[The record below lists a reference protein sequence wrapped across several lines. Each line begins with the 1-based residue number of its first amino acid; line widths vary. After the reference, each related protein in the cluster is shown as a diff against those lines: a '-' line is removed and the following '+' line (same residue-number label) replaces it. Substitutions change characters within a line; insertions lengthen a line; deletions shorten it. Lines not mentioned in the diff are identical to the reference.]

1 MTSLE
6 LLCRAALS
14 VAGRGRLV
22 ILTYHRVLPVP
33 DPLLPDEPCAQT
45 FAVQMRFLRSNFNVL
60 PLGEALDALY
70 QGRLPA
76 RAAAVTFDD
85 GYANSCTVALPV
97 LREHGVAATFF
108 VASGYL
114 DGGRM
119 WNDTVIEAVRAW
131 QSGTMDLSSVGLDV
145 YPLKDMAE
153 RRTALA
159 AVLTRLKYLGQHRR
173 DELAGWL
180 AQACGAE
187 LPGDLMMSSAQVR
200 QLSEQGMEVGGH
212 TVTHPI
218 LAAID
223 DEQARAE
230 VVENRE
236 QLAALTG
243 RPPRLFAYP
252 NGTPGKD
259 FLPHHPALVLDCG
272 YDYALTTAWGA
283 ARPGTD
289 RGQIPRI
296 GLWSRSPA
304 RMTANLLRAYGNDP
318 R

>member
-22 ILTYHRVLPVP
+22 VLTYHRIPPAP
-33 DPLLPDEPCAQT
+33 DPLLPDQPSAQS

-76 RAAAVTFDD
+76 RAAAITFDD
-85 GYANSCTVALPV
+85 GYANNCTVALPV
-97 LREHGVAATFF
+97 LREQGMVATFF

-131 QSGTMDLSSVGLDV
+131 QSTIMDLSSVGLDV
-145 YPLKDMAE
+145 YPLNDMAE
-153 RRTALA
+153 RRAALA
-159 AVLTRLKYLGQHRR
+159 AVLARLKYLGQARR
-173 DELAGWL
+173 DELAAWL
-180 AQACGAE
+180 AEASGAT
-187 LPGDLMMSSAQVR
+187 LPNDLMMTSAQVR

-223 DEQARAE
+223 DEQVRAE
-230 VVENRE
+230 VVQNRE
-236 QLAALTG
+236 HLAALTG
-243 RPPRLFAYP
+243 RQPRLFAYP

-259 FLPHHPALVLDCG
+259 FLPHHPALVLGCG

-283 ARPGTD
+283 ARPDTD
-289 RGQIPRI
+289 RGQVPRV

-304 RMTANLLRAYGNDP
+304 RMTANLLRAYGGDP